1 MVRIT
6 HKVFTLSV
14 AICLVM
20 DGWLLALI
28 GLVRSSNIIYS
39 HSFIV
44 IHDSAA
50 SKIKHRGLETFSKI
64 YLCVTRRIVDISASA
79 CVRLFSGWNASAG

>member
-39 HSFIV
+39 HS
-44 IHDSAA
+44 
-50 SKIKHRGLETFSKI
+50 
-64 YLCVTRRIVDISASA
+64 
-79 CVRLFSGWNASAG
+79 